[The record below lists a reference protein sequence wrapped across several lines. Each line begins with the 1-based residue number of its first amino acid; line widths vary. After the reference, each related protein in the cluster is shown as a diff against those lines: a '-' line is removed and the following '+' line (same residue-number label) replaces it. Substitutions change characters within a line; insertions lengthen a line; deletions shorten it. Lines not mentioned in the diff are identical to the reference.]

1 MDRSNRFYFCFLLQQ
16 ALPGPCMEKTTA
28 VLAPEYS
35 YGRASQS
42 GHAWLSPVISV
53 MLVRHDSLAKAGTQA
68 LSSSA
73 NSALLFFLRALCERE
88 GARILPRFSGIMM
101 GIYDMR
107 CRF

>member
-1 MDRSNRFYFCFLLQQ
+1 MAELHNLDMHAC
-16 ALPGPCMEKTTA
+16 PC
-28 VLAPEYS
+28 
-35 YGRASQS
+35 
-42 GHAWLSPVISV
+42 ISV
-53 MLVRHDSLAKAGTQA
+53 MLVQHDSFAKTETQA
-68 LSSSA
+68 MPSSA